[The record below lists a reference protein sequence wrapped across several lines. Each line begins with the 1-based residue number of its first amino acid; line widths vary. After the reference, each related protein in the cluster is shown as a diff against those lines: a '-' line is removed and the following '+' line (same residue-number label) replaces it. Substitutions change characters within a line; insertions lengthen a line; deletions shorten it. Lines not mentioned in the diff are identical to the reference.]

1 MAGKRKAR
9 RGKAAGEDLSK
20 PSSWRLQHGGFD
32 DGVRGADP
40 DNGTPILHRRAIDS
54 LGVLLAND
62 TITAQMHEAGVVFRT
77 LFQRAAFERIRTM
90 PLLRIAGSTAD
101 PLTESQAVAREKV
114 VRAIDA
120 LGGFASPS
128 GSIAWYVIGLEQT
141 IREWSLRQGWGG
153 RAMNP
158 AQAQGALL
166 GALGVLSVHFGLMRR
181 SRAAASATPF
191 LALPMLEEKSSTA

>member
-1 MAGKRKAR
+1 MASKRKTR
-9 RGKAAGEDLSK
+9 RNRAGGEDLSK
-20 PSSWRLQHGGFD
+20 PSPWRLQHGGFD

-40 DNGTPILHRRAIDS
+40 ETGTPILHRRAIDS

-62 TITAQMHEAGVVFRT
+62 TITAQMHEAGVIFRT

-101 PLTESQAVAREKV
+101 LLTESQAVAREKV

-181 SRAAASATPF
+181 SRAASSATPF

>member
-1 MAGKRKAR
+1 MAAKRKSR
-9 RGKAAGEDLSK
+9 RSRGVGEDLSR
-20 PSSWRLQHGGFD
+20 PSQWRLQHGGFD

-40 DNGTPILHRRAIDS
+40 ETGTPILHRRAIDS

-120 LGGFASPS
+120 LGGFSSPS

-141 IREWSLRQGWGG
+141 IREWTMRQGWGG
-153 RAMNP
+153 RPMNP

-166 GALGVLSVHFGLMRR
+166 GALGVLSVHFGLVRR

-191 LALPMLEEKSSTA
+191 LALPAVEEKSSRA